1 MTPAG
6 QHTSAASTGSYRTVT
21 SKVDLHI
28 HTTASDG
35 RLTPE
40 EVVQRS
46 AELGLAYIAI
56 TDHDTVSGI
65 ERALQANTAF
75 PSMTVIPGLEINTDT
90 PTGEVHIL
98 GYFIDYKNAE
108 LGSSLNK
115 LRHSRETRAR
125 KIIENLSEMGI
136 EVSWEQ
142 VMELAGG
149 GSVGRPHIAQ
159 AMFEGGYIPSLQEAF
174 IKYIGRHGPAYA
186 ERERLSPREAVKLI
200 VTAGGLAS
208 LAHPEDI
215 EELDV
220 LLDELKE
227 EGLVGIETFYDNYHL
242 KTIERLAETA
252 AKSGLITTGGSDF
265 HDLGSSHETPLGGVD
280 VPIECAERLINLA
293 KQRSREVAG

>member
-1 MTPAG
+1 M
-6 QHTSAASTGSYRTVT
+6 T

-46 AELGLAYIAI
+46 AELGLIYIAI

-65 ERALQANTAF
+65 ERAMRACAAF
-75 PSMTVIPGLEINTDT
+75 PALTVIPGLEINTDT
-90 PTGEVHIL
+90 QTGEVHIL
-98 GYFIDYKNAE
+98 GYCIDYNNKE
-108 LGSSLNK
+108 LKSSLSR
-115 LRHSRETRAR
+115 LRRSRETRAR
-125 KIIENLSEMGI
+125 KIVANLSELGI
-136 EVSWEQ
+136 DISWDR

-186 ERERLSPREAVKLI
+186 ERERLSPREAVKLVI
-200 VTAGGLAS
+200 MAGGLPALS
-208 LAHPEDI
+208 HPEDI

-220 LLDELKE
+220 VLAELKD
-227 EGLVGIETFYDNYHL
+227 EGLIGSETYYNGYHR
-242 KTIERLAETA
+242 KTIDRLAKMAE
-252 AKSGLITTGGSDF
+252 KYGLIPTGGSDF
-265 HDLGSSHETPLGGVD
+265 HGLGSSHETPLGGVD

-293 KQRSREVAG
+293 EQRSRKVAGR